1 MKNRRES
8 EKAGLPAATPRRAAL
23 SRREFVAVSA
33 STQSVT
39 LDLTRLAPGEV
50 TLLLGIPNPL
60 KGGKPLRFAN
70 ADAGPIRL
78 GWLML
83 GKIVVP

>member
-1 MKNRRES
+1 MKNKLES
-8 EKAGLPAATPRRAAL
+8 EKMGLSAATPRRAAL
-23 SRREFVAVSA
+23 SRRECVAVSA

-39 LDLTRLAPGEV
+39 LDLTKLAPGEV
-50 TLLLGIPNPL
+50 TLLLSIPNPL

-70 ADAGPIRL
+70 ADAGPIRP

-83 GKIVVP
+83 GKIIVP